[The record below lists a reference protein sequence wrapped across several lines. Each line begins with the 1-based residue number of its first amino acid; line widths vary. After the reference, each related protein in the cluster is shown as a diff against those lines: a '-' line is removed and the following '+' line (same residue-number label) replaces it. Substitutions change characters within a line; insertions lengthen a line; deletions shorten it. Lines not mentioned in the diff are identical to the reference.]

1 MTPGLNKTKYKY
13 LPRIR
18 IDVFNTLKTKKLK
31 KKKWRQIVKVA
42 KYKKPFP
49 LLTTHKKRSL
59 SKFPNNLRY
68 YYKNTIFIKLGF
80 QLYYGGIQD
89 YKLKSIIKRALN
101 LRPHN
106 TETFVFQKFENRL
119 ESVLFNLGVV
129 NSLGEGRHHIRYKR
143 IFLNNDATKKEVK
156 LNDILHFSH
165 SLRKIAERRIFKKK
179 ARLLPFEYD
188 LETSSIRL
196 IIYTKKTT
204 FNHPFLHIFRRLSK
218 WYSI

>member
-42 KYKKPFP
+42 KHKKPLP

-80 QLYYGGIQD
+80 QLYYGSIQD
-89 YKLKSIIKRALN
+89 YKLKSIIKRGLKI
-101 LRPHN
+101 RPHN
-106 TETFVFQKFENRL
+106 TETFMFQKFENRL

-143 IFLNNDATKKEVK
+143 IFLNNDSTKKEVV
-156 LNDILHFSH
+156 LHDVLHFSP
-165 SLRKIAERRIFKKK
+165 SLRKIAERRMLKKK

-196 IIYTKKTT
+196 IMITKKTT

-218 WYSI
+218 WYNV